1 MGNRG
6 SSVSPN
12 ECSAGVMDLIESFFK
27 ENNDLSLKRYMCQTL
42 ADSIPVIKDQWAGMD
57 DETKALWTPND
68 NDAIVDWIRYRV
80 LTKYHYVTSKWN
92 SAENIIIIKSHTGIV
107 SRKKVGRLP
116 SLRKNEFIAEME
128 TLHVKN
134 YSVEDKDGIITF
146 KIDFNGQEQ
155 IIPNT
160 QQPQQP
166 QPSYKRQKL
175 DVNDT

>member
-1 MGNRG
+1 MPN
-6 SSVSPN
+6 SST
-12 ECSAGVMDLIESFFK
+12 
-27 ENNDLSLKRYMCQTL
+27 R
-42 ADSIPVIKDQWAGMD
+42 ADSIHVIKDQWAGMD
-57 DETKALWTPND
+57 VETKALWNPND

-80 LTKYHYVTSKWN
+80 LTKYHHVTSKWN

-116 SLRKNEFIAEME
+116 SLRKTEFIAEME

-155 IIPNT
+155 IIPNI
-160 QQPQQP
+160 QQP
-166 QPSYKRQKL
+166 SCKRQKL